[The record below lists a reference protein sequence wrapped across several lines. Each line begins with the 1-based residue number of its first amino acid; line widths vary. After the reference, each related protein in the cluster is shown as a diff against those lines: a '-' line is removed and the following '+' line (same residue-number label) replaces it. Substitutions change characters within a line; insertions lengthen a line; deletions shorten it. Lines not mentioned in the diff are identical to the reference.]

1 MFVVNSHIHNMVSIW
16 IIWITHKSIDI
27 GCRLFR
33 CRCHFITRV
42 PSNEDRKLGSLMSSL
57 TFGSTFDLEPEDG
70 LAGPECYKWKEKHGE
85 TSPWFE
91 FYDILL
97 LRDTKAYWKPKHSIT
112 ACSQCFCNF
121 SKPCWPCA
129 TSSIAMR
136 GQSLALRVHVYVY
149 IYIYVL
155 YYSGYIYIYTAH
167 IILLSVHV
175 QVFAD
180 QVWRIFGGSAGSD
193 IWTVS
198 FILILSCQ
206 VQRGYRQLR
215 TATVRSLPT
224 KTSLHPLRL
233 LALHWSIGSRLDC

>member
-1 MFVVNSHIHNMVSIW
+1 MFYIFVAAEPGSESLFSTRKFGLADSKGAAAAHELHMLHIMFVVNNHIHNMISIW
-16 IIWITHKSIDI
+16 IIWIIHKSIDI

-33 CRCHFITRV
+33 CRCHFITRA

-57 TFGSTFDLEPEDG
+57 TLGSTFDLEPEDG

-97 LRDTKAYWKPKHSIT
+97 LRDTKRYWEILRHTGTPKHSIT

-136 GQSLALRVHVYVY
+136 GQSLALPIAVHVC
-149 IYIYVL
+149 IY
-155 YYSGYIYIYTAH
+155 S
-167 IILLSVHV
+167 II
-175 QVFAD
+175 
-180 QVWRIFGGSAGSD
+180 
-193 IWTVS
+193 
-198 FILILSCQ
+198 
-206 VQRGYRQLR
+206 
-215 TATVRSLPT
+215 
-224 KTSLHPLRL
+224 
-233 LALHWSIGSRLDC
+233 